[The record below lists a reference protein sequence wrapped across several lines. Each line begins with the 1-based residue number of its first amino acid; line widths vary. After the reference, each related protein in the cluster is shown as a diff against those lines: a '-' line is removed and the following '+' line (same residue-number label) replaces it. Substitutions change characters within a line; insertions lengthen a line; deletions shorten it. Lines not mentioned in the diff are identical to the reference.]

1 MFLKDFQRSTF
12 IFISFTETKTKSRKL
27 MIIWFYVERLKS
39 SLLEFHFQI
48 SWRKIWMSLITY
60 MDRFAKR
67 YKTLQRSFNKQNK
80 VSKKQT
86 QLILFHENQLQNG
99 QIKSNSIQNELSQ
112 SSFNLLQ
119 LIIRTWLM
127 LVRKFMRKINTLL
140 DYSLVKYIDILRMIQ
155 FKPWKY

>member
-1 MFLKDFQRSTF
+1 MFLKDFQKSTF
-12 IFISFTETKTKSRKL
+12 IFISFTETKIKSQKL
-27 MIIWFYVERLKS
+27 TIIWFYVERLKL

-60 MDRFAKR
+60 TDQFAKR

-86 QLILFHENQLQNG
+86 LLKLFHEKHLRNG
-99 QIKSNSIQNELSQ
+99 LIRSNLIKNELSQ

-140 DYSLVKYIDILRMIQ
+140 DY
-155 FKPWKY
+155 